1 MRKQSPEADSKSMR
15 HEDEVAEIGKDYPV
29 WSAPAADSFKSRG
42 PRPKPRRQGIGRALR
57 LVTVVLMIVIPLAL
71 WLSSTVAS
79 SSASTSLAHY

>member
-1 MRKQSPEADSKSMR
+1 MWKQFPEVDSKSMR
-15 HEDEVAEIGKDYPV
+15 HEDEGTEIGMDCPV
-29 WSAPAADSFKSRG
+29 WSAPAADSFRSRG

-71 WLSSTVAS
+71 WLSNMVAS